1 MKQRLV
7 LLVVALLP
15 IVTAAQGLAPKTS
28 FDSTYEACLL
38 ARRSLQGK
46 TASKEEMK
54 EASRL
59 YAKTFQMYNIGI
71 IDGTYS
77 TGHVPNKGHIVY
89 LPSFFDSLIVEK
101 NIYKFAKRYQEGCER
116 RGVEQKRQVKVANTA
131 VKGGKTLVLEYQPDG
146 KTVDFALVTE
156 PKRNMTMFIEAFDQN
171 GQKIGER
178 IQRKDAAYMGYPD
191 CVLRGVEVPQGT
203 SRFKITVQNKSR
215 KDSSFILIISD

>member
-1 MKQRLV
+1 MKKGL
-7 LLVVALLP
+7 LHLVVALLP
-15 IVTAAQGLAPKTS
+15 IMACAQGLAPQTS

-46 TASKEEMK
+46 NASKEEMK

-59 YAKTFQMYNIGI
+59 YAKTFQLYNIGI
-71 IDGTYS
+71 IDGSYRNCT
-77 TGHVPNKGHIVY
+77 PNKGHIVY
-89 LPSFFDSLIVEK
+89 LPSFFDSLTVEK
-101 NIYKFAKRYQEGCER
+101 NIYKFANRYQEGSER

-131 VKGGKTLVLEYQPDG
+131 VKGDKTLVLQYQPDG

-178 IQRKDAAYMGYPD
+178 IQRRDAAHEGYPY
-191 CVLRGVEVPQGT
+191 CALRRITVPQGT
-203 SRFKITVQNKSR
+203 SYFKITVQNKSR

>member
-7 LLVVALLP
+7 LLVVALFP
-15 IVTAAQGLAPKTS
+15 IVTAAQGLSPKTS

-59 YAKTFQMYNIGI
+59 YAKTFQLYNIGI
-71 IDGTYS
+71 VDGSYS
-77 TGHVPNKGHIVY
+77 NYVPNKGHIVY
-89 LPSFFDSLIVEK
+89 LPSFFDSLTVEK
-101 NIYKFAKRYQEGCER
+101 NIYKFARRYQEGCER
-116 RGVEQKRQVKVANTA
+116 RGVEQKRQIKVANTS
-131 VKGGKTLVLEYQPDG
+131 VKGGKTLVLQYPPEG
-146 KTVDFALVTE
+146 KVVDLALVTE
-156 PKRNMTMFIEAFDQN
+156 PKRNMTMYIEAFDQN

-178 IQRKDAAYMGYPD
+178 IQRKDAAYEGYPD
-191 CVLRGVEVPQGT
+191 CVLRGIEVPHGT